1 MAWFEAQNLI
11 LKTHDGRKLSKVL
24 KFTIDSGEVIHI
36 QGANGTG
43 KTTLI
48 KALLGLHQ
56 KFSGKLK
63 KDLKPDQI
71 AYLPQLTNYEFFLPL
86 TFRDLLSGIDSHFK
100 SKLSDY
106 LTITDS
112 WLDLSWNKASG
123 GERQK
128 VLILKTLLLDRPLLI
143 LDEPFNHLDKEGRE
157 QIKDWIE
164 VFLKTENHTLIII
177 HHGDLKISGRK
188 LKVLELEGAHNA

>member
-1 MAWFEAQNLI
+1 MILFQAQNFI
-11 LKTHDGRKLSKVL
+11 LKTHDGRKLSKSL
-24 KFTIDSGEVIHI
+24 KFTIESGEVIHI

-48 KALLGLHQ
+48 KALLGIHQ
-56 KFSGKLK
+56 KFSGKLLR
-63 KDLKPDQI
+63 DLKPEQI

-86 TFRDLLSGIDSHFK
+86 TFRDLLSGIDQNFK
-100 SKLSDY
+100 SRLSDY

-112 WLDLSWNKASG
+112 WLNLSWNKASG

-157 QIKDWIE
+157 QIKDWIDL
-164 VFLKTENHTLIII
+164 FLKKDDHTLVII
-177 HHGDLKISGRK
+177 HHGDLKISGHK
-188 LKVLELEGAHNA
+188 LKVLELEGATNA

>member
-11 LKTHDGRKLSKVL
+11 LKTHDGRKLSKSL
-24 KFTIDSGEVIHI
+24 KFTIDSGELIHI

-48 KALLGLHQ
+48 KALLGLHY
-56 KFSGKLK
+56 KFSGKLTK
-63 KDLKPDQI
+63 NLKPDLI

-86 TFRDLLSGIDSHFK
+86 TFRDLLSGLDKHFK

-106 LTITDS
+106 LTMTDS
-112 WLDLSWNKASG
+112 WLNLSWNKASG

-128 VLILKTLLLDRPLLI
+128 VLILKTLLLDQPLLI

-157 QIKDWIE
+157 QINYWIE
-164 VFLKTENHTLIII
+164 IFLQKEEHTLIII
-177 HHGDLKISGRK
+177 HHGDFKVSGRK
-188 LKVLELEGAHNA
+188 IKALELEGAHHD